1 VDGNLLTRT
10 ATSGAGQSLSWDDE
24 GHLASVTATGTNP
37 GVTKYLYDADGNQ
50 LIRRDPGRTTL
61 FAGDTQI
68 VIDTSVNPPVSLGA
82 DRTYTLG
89 GSGAAIAQRS
99 TLPGGG
105 TFYLFNDPH
114 GTATLAMD
122 TTTQKVARQQ
132 YKPYGETRNS
142 VNNTAWP
149 DPTHGYLGAT
159 TDLTSGYTDLGARKY
174 DPTLGRFISVDPI
187 LETGDPNQLGG
198 YTYAGDN
205 PVANAD
211 PNGLCVTDACISH
224 QNHLDDRDKPPAG
237 GVGTA
242 GAAAAPP
249 TTANRTCRLH
259 RTFWFEWMTRTI
271 RRSPMPIR
279 SSIET
284 MGWTRTGTCRAPP
297 RMPSGLPSATAP
309 NLDIP
314 VREGWT
320 PTRGQS
326 EIRALTTA
334 QTTVL
339 PIS

>member
-122 TTTQKVARQQ
+122 TTTQKVAASSTSPTA
-132 YKPYGETRNS
+132 KPETASTTR
-142 VNNTAWP
+142 P
-149 DPTHGYLGAT
+149 GPT
-159 TDLTSGYTDLGARKY
+159 
-174 DPTLGRFISVDPI
+174 
-187 LETGDPNQLGG
+187 
-198 YTYAGDN
+198 
-205 PVANAD
+205 
-211 PNGLCVTDACISH
+211 
-224 QNHLDDRDKPPAG
+224 
-237 GVGTA
+237 
-242 GAAAAPP
+242 PP
-249 TTANRTCRLH
+249 TATSAPRQTSPADTPTSAPANT
-259 RTFWFEWMTRTI
+259 T
-271 RRSPMPIR
+271 P
-279 SSIET
+279 
-284 MGWTRTGTCRAPP
+284 
-297 RMPSGLPSATAP
+297 PSADSSASTPSSKPA
-309 NLDIP
+309 
-314 VREGWT
+314 T
-320 PTRGQS
+320 PTS
-326 EIRALTTA
+326 
-334 QTTVL
+334 
-339 PIS
+339 